1 METQFVVSPARAEAG
16 RRSAVWWFWRQCFKI
31 LPPPVSLQMH
41 NSPDLI
47 RTHKMMYRNRC
58 NVYNLLISRNTAVVE
73 TILPYILEKTQHPFT
88 AVREYAIKNLA
99 ALILEDYL
107 KFRGNLLVYVFAGL
121 LDKERDIKDLVVELI
136 MKYTSEKNEIFLR
149 SCLLE
154 CPFVFNNCACFGQGR
169 SPFSSTNIL
178 TGTAKKPAREHI
190 YQYLLRKIDPMYLY
204 MYFENMTRLL
214 EFIEKVPSLAK
225 SPDLQASV
233 LDIVYICTQICVV
246 NEKHKKNLEKI
257 FKDNHD
263 GDGVAIN
270 QAEAPQ
276 AGDAA
281 GKEADAGEN
290 GEPKKGRGNKK
301 NAPTLASSLAIV
313 ERVVPSVAAIYELLQ
328 KTNPKYFRAALDA
341 LCDSMCVHFESLIE
355 YAQPREFWQ
364 AHLKRAKQAQAV
376 AAAAARAAK
385 RQARRSESRPP
396 STPRS
401 RAGSRAGTPVSR
413 AGTPVSRAGTPV
425 SRARTPVSR
434 AATPTSRA
442 RAAKSAL
449 TPSLKL
455 IAPMGKPI
463 AVTPTR
469 SRRTKESDSGLCTID
484 DADENYLS
492 DESAFSELTISD
504 VRSKRRAQSRQSIS
518 TTSGRQRKSARR

>member
-1 METQFVVSPARAEAG
+1 
-16 RRSAVWWFWRQCFKI
+16 
-31 LPPPVSLQMH
+31 MH
-41 NSPDLI
+41 NSPDLV
-47 RTHKMMYRNRC
+47 RTHKFVYRCNRC
-58 NVYNLLISRNTAVVE
+58 HFSISRNTAVVE

-99 ALILEDYL
+99 SLILEDYL

-169 SPFSSTNIL
+169 SPFNSTNIL

-233 LDIVYICTQICVV
+233 LDIIYICTQICVV

-281 GKEADAGEN
+281 KEADAGET
-290 GEPKKGRGNKK
+290 GEPKKVRGNKK

-328 KTNPKYFRAALDA
+328 KTNPKYFRRAMDA

-364 AHLKRAKQAQAV
+364 AHLKRAKHAQAA

-385 RQARRSESRPP
+385 RQTRRSESRPP

-413 AGTPVSRAGTPV
+413 AGTPVSRARTPV
-425 SRARTPVSR
+425 SRAGTPVSR
-434 AATPTSRA
+434 AATPTSRT

-449 TPSLKL
+449 TPSLKA

-469 SRRTKESDSGLCTID
+469 SRRTKESDSGLCTND
-484 DADENYLS
+484 DADESYLS

-504 VRSKRRAQSRQSIS
+504 VRSKKRAQSRQSIS
-518 TTSGRQRKSARR
+518 TSSGRQRKSARR

>member
-1 METQFVVSPARAEAG
+1 MLDATKSN
-16 RRSAVWWFWRQCFKI
+16 RR
-31 LPPPVSLQMH
+31 
-41 NSPDLI
+41 
-47 RTHKMMYRNRC
+47 RC
-58 NVYNLLISRNTAVVE
+58 YFLISRNTAVVE

-107 KFRGNLLVYVFAGL
+107 KFRGNLLVFVFAGL

-149 SCLLE
+149 TCLLE
-154 CPFVFNNCACFGQGR
+154 CPFVFNNCSCFGQGR
-169 SPFSSTNIL
+169 TPFNSTNIL
-178 TGTAKKPAREHI
+178 TGPAKKPAREHI

-225 SPDLQASV
+225 SHDLQASV
-233 LDIVYICTQICVV
+233 LDIIYICTQICIV

-257 FKDNHD
+257 FKDNHNEEGVALNQ
-263 GDGVAIN
+263 GDGLRTA
-270 QAEAPQ
+270 
-276 AGDAA
+276 DAA
-281 GKEADAGEN
+281 KEADGGDNAEQ
-290 GEPKKGRGNKK
+290 KKGRGNKK
-301 NAPTLASSLAIV
+301 NMPTLASSLAVV

-328 KTNPKYFRAALDA
+328 KTNPKYFNGALEA
-341 LCDSMCVHFESLIE
+341 LCDNMCIHFESLIE

-364 AHLKRAKQAQAV
+364 AHLKRAKQAQAT
-376 AAAAARAAK
+376 AAATARAAK
-385 RQARRSESRPP
+385 RAARTSDCRPP

-401 RAGSRAGTPVSR
+401 RAGSRAGTPTSRAGTPVSR
-413 AGTPVSRAGTPV
+413 AGTPVSRAGTPM
-425 SRARTPVSR
+425 SCT
-434 AATPTSRA
+434 ATPTTRT
-442 RAAKSAL
+442 RRTPKSTAF

-455 IAPMGKPI
+455 LAPAGKSIP
-463 AVTPTR
+463 VTPTR

-504 VRSKRRAQSRQSIS
+504 VRSKKRAQSRQSIS